1 MYFGERNIDKI
12 KKNDEEEFIY
22 FIEEKYQVKY

>member
-12 KKNDEEEFIY
+12 KKNDKEEFIY
-22 FIEEKYQVKY
+22 FIEEKYQVR